1 MKYSICISAGLLL
14 IAGVSALILRQAT
27 GQAHLGDLLIVTGIT
42 LASGHIAMLPI
53 WMMRKSAPVVLFQAA
68 FVGTV
73 LHLFITLVVGAAV
86 YALRLVG
93 DRGMFLFLLLGF
105 YWFSLIFVIGAMIR
119 LFRRLFPQPA
129 PAAGTKTS

>member
-1 MKYSICISAGLLL
+1 MKYSICISAGLALT
-14 IAGVSALILRQAT
+14 AAVAALILRQAT
-27 GQAHLGDLLIVTGIT
+27 GQAHVGDLLIVTGIT

-129 PAAGTKTS
+129 PAAQTKTS